1 RLFESRPWQTL
12 QPNPSIVVAG
22 QGSGEDHIQAAR
34 ASDGK
39 FLVVYVPR
47 GNNLTI
53 DMTKI
58 DASHATAYW
67 FNPHDGKSNEIGKFL
82 VSGTRDFSPPSR
94 GVDNDWVLVLDD
106 ASQDFPPPGVPA
118 T

>member
-1 RLFESRPWQTL
+1 
-12 QPNPSIVVAG
+12 
-22 QGSGEDHIQAAR
+22 
-34 ASDGK
+34 
-39 FLVVYVPR
+39 VYIPR
-47 GNNLTI
+47 GNKLTVN
-53 DMTKI
+53 MAKI

-67 FNPHDGKSNEIGKFL
+67 FNPRDGKSDEIGKFP

-118 T
+118 TL